1 MVTVGAIRTS
11 HRVSTFHIPALVG
24 PSLQLRGDS
33 TLDQPDEDGDDA
45 DAAPEYKKRQL
56 ELAKDSTKME
66 GEEVGNNF
74 FTIRL
79 AILIFE

>member
-33 TLDQPDEDGDDA
+33 SLYQADEDGDDV
-45 DAAPEYKKRQL
+45 DAAPEYEKSQL
-56 ELAKDSTKME
+56 ELTEDSTELE
-66 GEEVGNNF
+66 GGEVGNIF
-74 FTIRL
+74 FTVL
-79 AILIFE
+79 FPILIFE